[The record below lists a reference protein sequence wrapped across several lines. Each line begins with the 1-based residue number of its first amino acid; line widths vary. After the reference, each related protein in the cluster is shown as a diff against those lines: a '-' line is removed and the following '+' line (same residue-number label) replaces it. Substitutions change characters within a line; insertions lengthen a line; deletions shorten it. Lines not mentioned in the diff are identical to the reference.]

1 MAQEYSELDIAA
13 SDAVLIR
20 QTLEE
25 TIPMVKQS
33 EVREALIPL
42 LTLSK
47 TQEARLQL
55 AALGFRV
62 VIRFWRRGTIS
73 RQNVAELKSIERLY
87 AGALLPSPTTKR
99 STK

>member
-25 TIPMVKQS
+25 ILPKVEQA
-33 EVREALIPL
+33 EVRETIIAL
-42 LTLSK
+42 LTLTK
-47 TQEARLQL
+47 KLEARVAL
-55 AALGFRV
+55 AALGFRI
-62 VIRFWRRGTIS
+62 VIRFARRATIS
-73 RQNVAELKSIERLY
+73 RQNIAEYKQIERLY
-87 AGALLPSPTTKR
+87 AGALLPATTTER